1 MVLLTDE
8 QIKQLIKEKNLKT
21 VTDVHNALKEMF
33 GETIQRMLEA
43 ELENELDFRGEH
55 AGIPVRISRSAGGG
69 LRRGWWPPTA
79 WRGRK
84 RR

>member
-1 MVLLTDE
+1 MGGITMGLLTDE

-43 ELENELDFRGEH
+43 ELENELGYSKYNYKESVKNFVLLSCNLSLFTAD
-55 AGIPVRISRSAGGG
+55 GI
-69 LRRGWWPPTA
+69 
-79 WRGRK
+79 
-84 RR
+84 